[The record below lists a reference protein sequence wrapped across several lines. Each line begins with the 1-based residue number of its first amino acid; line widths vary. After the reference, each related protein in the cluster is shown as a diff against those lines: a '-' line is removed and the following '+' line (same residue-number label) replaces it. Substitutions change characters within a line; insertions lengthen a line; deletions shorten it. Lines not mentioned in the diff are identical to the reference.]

1 MRNRFYPYRQ
11 FMAAAGIL
19 CLALAGFVAGDVVHL
34 KNGGSFEGRVTE
46 RQESV
51 VIELRSGSIEFQKI
65 DVEKIEKKP
74 LPEDIFIGRLQ
85 EASLQGADACVAL
98 ARWAQEKELENEY
111 IRALRTALL
120 IDKDHQEARVL
131 FREYRIHH
139 ANIPDNP
146 AADEK
151 MLADLWEDF
160 RILNTP
166 HYRICYNSADIF
178 AETTSER
185 LERLYEEFMAFFEDR
200 HFEPAPLTDRL
211 EVVLFDTAGQYYQYA
226 QKMAENITYSEGFY
240 SGKTGR
246 SYFYDA
252 ISENGSQFLKVRDE
266 VGKQMQTVKQQQRE
280 VTEALRKGPQQ
291 YVVTDPDGSQ
301 RKVTGEELLSELRKH
316 VRILQTEFEKVRTFY
331 TNQNVSI
338 TIHEGTHQL
347 AYTCGIHSRYFAT
360 PVWLVEGLAVYF
372 EAPQEGQWDRPG
384 LVNRKRL
391 ETFSSS
397 PPLRLKDLIV
407 DDKLFYQNPSQSEMA
422 SAYATAW
429 ALFYYLVEEQHENL
443 FDYIYDLAL
452 RITDQPYTEEERI
465 ADFEKYFGNPS
476 RLERSWRNLMDQLIW
491 REGIRKIN

>member
-1 MRNRFYPYRQ
+1 MRIRFYPYRRYII
-11 FMAAAGIL
+11 AAVIL
-19 CLALAGFVAGDVVHL
+19 CLALAGLTTGDVVYL
-34 KNGGSFEGRVTE
+34 KNGGIFEGRVTE
-46 RQESV
+46 REETV
-51 VIELRSGSIEFQKI
+51 VIELRTGSIELRKT

-74 LPEDIFIGRLQ
+74 MPEDIFISRLQ
-85 EASLQGADACVAL
+85 EASLQGADACVEL
-98 ARWAQEKELENEY
+98 ARWAQEKGLENEY
-111 IRALRTALL
+111 VRALRTALL
-120 IDKDHQEARVL
+120 IDKNHQEARAL
-131 FREYRIHH
+131 FREYRIYH
-139 ANIPDNP
+139 ASIPDNQP
-146 AADEK
+146 ADEK
-151 MLADLWEDF
+151 MQADLGDDF

-178 AETTSER
+178 AETTGER

-266 VGKQMQTVKQQQRE
+266 VGKQLQLVKQQQRE

-301 RKVTGEELLSELRKH
+301 RKVTGEELLTELRKH
-316 VRILQTEFEKVRTFY
+316 VRTLQSEFEKVRTFY

-372 EAPQEGQWDRPG
+372 EAPQEGQWDQPG

-397 PPLRLKDLIV
+397 PTIRLKDLIV
-407 DDKLFYQNPSQSEMA
+407 DDNLFYQNPSQSEMA

-452 RITDQPYTEEERI
+452 RITDQPYTQEERI
-465 ADFEKYFGNPS
+465 ADFEKYFGKPS
-476 RLERSWRNLMDQLIW
+476 GLERSWRNFMDQLIW
-491 REGIRKIN
+491 REGIRKNN